1 MILFDI
7 WTEYTEWNTT
17 HHSGRIAAEWM
28 HHTEI
33 DRARCQETSDDK
45 VTEEVG
51 SNGLDI
57 VDSLL
62 NADFSIV
69 IVIII
74 SMISSNNVNI
84 SISSINEFYKL
95 VCVCLRQQRFLMFF
109 VYVRMHPDIKSTV
122 SKFLDTWYWF

>member
-33 DRARCQETSDDK
+33 HRDRCQETSDEK

-51 SNGLDI
+51 SNGLDF

-84 SISSINEFYKL
+84 SISSINELYKL
-95 VCVCLRQQRFLMFF
+95 VCVWFRQQCFLCMFACI
-109 VYVRMHPDIKSTV
+109 PI
-122 SKFLDTWYWF
+122 